1 MLGIYTF
8 DQVSKLTHQDTETI
22 TEVLEIIPGCIEKD
36 NWVDQARKL
45 AGKHLIAV

>member
-8 DQVSKLTHQDTETI
+8 SQVSKLTREDIDTI

-36 NWVDQARKL
+36 NWVGQAREL
-45 AGKHLIAV
+45 AKKHLVVV